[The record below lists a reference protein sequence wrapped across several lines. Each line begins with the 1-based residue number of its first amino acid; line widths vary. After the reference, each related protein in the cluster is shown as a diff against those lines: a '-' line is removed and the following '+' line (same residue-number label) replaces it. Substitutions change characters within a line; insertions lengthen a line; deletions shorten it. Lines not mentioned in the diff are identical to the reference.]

1 MVGGVRGRVSDRLAV
16 VVRLQVVE
24 AVVSRK
30 DGKLNRRV
38 GATAEILGGVRC
50 DARSVKTVVI
60 VVATGGGPGY
70 LS

>member
-1 MVGGVRGRVSDRLAV
+1 MSDSSFAIRRSRVLAMVGGVRGRVSDRLAV

-38 GATAEILGGVRC
+38 EAPP
-50 DARSVKTVVI
+50 K
-60 VVATGGGPGY
+60 Y
-70 LS
+70 LEG